1 GPKEAGLG
9 LEGLSHS
16 LENCPCVPL
25 GIRRLSHHFSEEM
38 FGLMSLNNN
47 NPVNNEGQ
55 GSSNGSGK
63 RAEHKGRYKGLGFPG
78 ANHEH
83 SDQVVIRRAI
93 LTP

>member
-1 GPKEAGLG
+1 
-9 LEGLSHS
+9 
-16 LENCPCVPL
+16 
-25 GIRRLSHHFSEEM
+25 
-38 FGLMSLNNN
+38 MSLNNN

-83 SDQVVIRRAI
+83 SDQVQDRKS
-93 LTP
+93 TS

>member
-1 GPKEAGLG
+1 
-9 LEGLSHS
+9 
-16 LENCPCVPL
+16 
-25 GIRRLSHHFSEEM
+25 
-38 FGLMSLNNN
+38 MSLNNN

-83 SDQVVIRRAI
+83 SDQVKDRKGDQ
-93 LTP
+93 LG